1 MQTQTARTHRAGGG
15 LLKKTDPPGRYYL
28 LIIALYL
35 AYSIVPVLWSGAER

>member
-1 MQTQTARTHRAGGG
+1 MKKTTRPRLRGGG
-15 LLKKTDPPGRYYL
+15 LEKNDPPGWYWL

>member
-1 MQTQTARTHRAGGG
+1 MTMTRPRRAGGD
-15 LLKKTDPPGRYYL
+15 LEKTDPPGRYYL